1 MSVDQSRDLNIRV
14 ARQPT
19 VQELLDDP
27 TTRLLMERDGVS
39 REDVRNLL
47 ASAQMRLAI
56 EAHCPRS
63 GNAAGRA

>member
-1 MSVDQSRDLNIRV
+1 
-14 ARQPT
+14 
-19 VQELLDDP
+19 LDDP

-47 ASAQMRLAI
+47 ASAAMRLAI